1 VLDLEGVPGHFAP
14 MAKLSIR
21 DLDVNGKEVLMRVD
35 FNVPLEDGVITD
47 DTRIQGA
54 VPSIKHLLAGG
65 AKLVL
70 ASHLGRPKGGPEAK
84 FSLAPAAARLAEI
97 LGQEVKL
104 APDSIGEETAALR
117 AALQP
122 GQVLI
127 LENTRFYPAEE
138 KNDAEYA
145 KALAGKAEIYV
156 NDAFGTAHR
165 AHASTEG
172 VTHFVGKSAM
182 GFLMERELEYLDGK
196 LENPERPFLVIMGG
210 SKVSDK
216 IQVISKMMEKADAF
230 LIGGAMA
237 NTFRKAQG
245 FKTGNSRVEADKLDL
260 ALNILATAKAKG
272 VEFLLP
278 ADTRVT
284 QEFKEGAETKCT
296 GVYEEGGE
304 TPDGWEGID
313 IGDKAIEAFVKEV
326 AKAKTII
333 WNGPMGVFEI
343 DSFGKGTK
351 AIAEAM
357 AESDAVTIVGGG
369 DSVTAVNKYGL
380 DDKMTFI
387 STGGGASLELLEGKV
402 LPGVAALS
410 EA

>member
-1 VLDLEGVPGHFAP
+1 

-21 DLDVNGKEVLMRVD
+21 DLDVSSKEVLMRVD
-35 FNVPLEDGVITD
+35 FNVPLQDGVITD
-47 DTRIQGA
+47 DTRIQAA
-54 VPSIKHLLAGG
+54 VPSIKHLIAGG

-70 ASHLGRPKGGPEAK
+70 CSHLGRPKGGPEAK
-84 FSLAPAAARLAEI
+84 FSLAPAAARLSEI

-104 APDSIGEETAALR
+104 APDSIGAETAALR
-117 AALQP
+117 TGLKN
-122 GQVLI
+122 GEVLL

-138 KNDAEYA
+138 KNETGYA
-145 KALAGKAEIYV
+145 KDLAGSAEIFV

-172 VTHFVGKSAM
+172 VTHFVKQSAM

-196 LENPERPFLVIMGG
+196 LQNPEKPFLVIMGG
-210 SKVSDK
+210 AKVSDK
-216 IQVISKMMEKADAF
+216 IQVISALMEKADAF

-245 FKTGNSRVEADKLDL
+245 YQTGNSRVEADKLDL
-260 ALNILATAKAKG
+260 ALEILAKAEAKG
-272 VEFLLP
+272 VRFLLP

-284 QEFKEGAETKCT
+284 QEFKEGAETKVT
-296 GVYEEGGE
+296 DPYEKGGS

-313 IGDKAIEAFVKEV
+313 IGDVAIEEFSKEI

-343 DSFGKGTK
+343 DSFAKGTL

-357 AESDAVTIVGGG
+357 AKSDGVTIVGGG
-369 DSVTAVNKYGL
+369 DSVTAVNKFGL

-402 LPGVAALS
+402 LPGVAALTD
-410 EA
+410 A

>member
-1 VLDLEGVPGHFAP
+1 

-21 DLDVNGKEVLMRVD
+21 NLDVTGKEVLMRVD
-35 FNVPLEDGVITD
+35 FNVPLKEGAITD
-47 DTRIQGA
+47 DTRIQAA

-70 ASHLGRPKGGPEAK
+70 CSHLGRPKGGSDPQ

-97 LGQEVKL
+97 LGQDVKL
-104 APDSIGEETAALR
+104 APDCIGEEVAALR
-117 AALQP
+117 AALRP
-122 GQVLI
+122 GEVLL

-138 KNDAEYA
+138 ANEAAFAE
-145 KALAGKAEIYV
+145 ALAGHAEIYV

-172 VTHFVGKSAM
+172 VTHFVKQSAM

-196 LENPERPFLVIMGG
+196 LEAPEKPFLVIMGG
-210 SKVSDK
+210 AKVSDK
-216 IQVISKMMEKADAF
+216 IQVISRLMEKADAF

-245 FKTGNSRVEADKLDL
+245 YQTGNSRVEADKLDL
-260 ALNILATAKAKG
+260 ALEILAKAKEKG
-272 VEFLLP
+272 VRFLLP
-278 ADTRVT
+278 ADTRIT
-284 QEFKEGAETKCT
+284 QEFKEGAETRCT
-296 GVYEEGGE
+296 APYEQGGA

-313 IGDKAIEAFVKEV
+313 IGDVAIGEFVAEI

-351 AIAEAM
+351 AVAEAM
-357 AESDAVTIVGGG
+357 AASGAVTIVGGG

-380 DDKMTFI
+380 DDDMTFI
-387 STGGGASLELLEGKV
+387 STGGGASLELLEGKI

-410 EA
+410 DV

>member
-1 VLDLEGVPGHFAP
+1 MP
-14 MAKLSIR
+14 KLSIR
-21 DLDVNGKEVLMRVD
+21 NLDVSSKEVLMRVD
-35 FNVPLEDGVITD
+35 FNVPLKDGEITD
-47 DTRIQGA
+47 DTRIQAA

-70 ASHLGRPKGGPEAK
+70 CSHMGRPDGKADPK
-84 FSLAPAAARLAEI
+84 YSLAPTAKRLTEI
-97 LGQEVKL
+97 LGQNVDL
-104 APDSIGEETAALR
+104 APDCIGPEAAEMR

-122 GQVLI
+122 GQVLV
-127 LENTRFYPAEE
+127 LQNTRYHSEE
-138 KNDAEYA
+138 EANDAEFA
-145 KALAGKAEIYV
+145 KDLAGNADIFV

-172 VTHFVGKSAM
+172 VTKFIPVAAM
-182 GFLMERELEYLDGK
+182 GFLIESELEYLEVK
-196 LENPERPFLVIMGG
+196 LQNPERPFLVIMGG

-216 IQVISKMMEKADAF
+216 IQVISALMEKADAF

-245 FKTGNSRVEADKLDL
+245 YETGDSRVESDKLDL
-260 ALNILATAKAKG
+260 ALSILAKAKEKG

-278 ADTRVT
+278 ADTRIT
-284 QEFKEGAETKCT
+284 QEFKDGATTQVT
-296 GVYEEGGE
+296 GIYGQGGGV
-304 TPDGWEGID
+304 DAGWEGID
-313 IGDKAIEAFVKEV
+313 IGDVAIKEFEAEI

-333 WNGPMGVFEI
+333 WNGPVGVFEI
-343 DSFGKGTK
+343 ENFAYGTK

-357 AESDAVTIVGGG
+357 AKSDAVTIVGGG
-369 DSVTAVNKYGL
+369 DSVTAVNKFGL

-387 STGGGASLELLEGKV
+387 STGGGASLELLEGKT

>member
-1 VLDLEGVPGHFAP
+1 MLDLAGVPGHSRP

-35 FNVPLEDGVITD
+35 FNVPLEDGAITD

-54 VPSIKHLLAGG
+54 VPSIKHLLSGG

-70 ASHLGRPKGGPEAK
+70 ASHLGRPKGGPDPK
-84 FSLAPAAARLAEI
+84 YSLAPAAKRLAEI
-97 LGQEVKL
+97 LGQDVKL

-127 LENTRFYPAEE
+127 LENTRFYPQEE
-138 KNDAEYA
+138 KNDPEYA
-145 KALAGKAEIYV
+145 KALAGSAEIYV

-172 VTHFVGKSAM
+172 VTHFIPKSAM

-210 SKVSDK
+210 AKVSDK
-216 IQVISKMMEKADAF
+216 IQVISKLMEKADAF

-260 ALNILATAKAKG
+260 ALEILATAKSKG
-272 VEFLLP
+272 VEFLRP
-278 ADTRVT
+278 ADTRIT

-357 AESDAVTIVGGG
+357 AESEAVTIVGGG

>member
-1 VLDLEGVPGHFAP
+1 

-35 FNVPLEDGVITD
+35 FNVPLEDGAITD

-70 ASHLGRPKGGPEAK
+70 ASHLGRPKSGPEAK
-84 FSLAPAAARLAEI
+84 FSLAPAAARLGEI

-122 GQVLI
+122 GQVLL

-138 KNDAEYA
+138 ANDAEYA
-145 KALAGKAEIYV
+145 KALAGQAEIYV

-196 LENPERPFLVIMGG
+196 LQDPERPFLVIMGG
-210 SKVSDK
+210 AKVSDK
-216 IQVISKMMEKADAF
+216 IQVISKLMEKADAF

-245 FKTGNSRVEADKLDL
+245 YKTGNSRVETDKLDL
-260 ALNILATAKAKG
+260 ALEILAAAKSKG

-278 ADTRVT
+278 ADTRIT
-284 QEFKEGAETKCT
+284 REFKEGAETKCT
-296 GVYEEGGE
+296 GAYEEGGE

-343 DSFGKGTK
+343 ESFGKGTW
-351 AIAEAM
+351 AIAEAR
-357 AESDAVTIVGGG
+357 AASNAVTIVGGG
-369 DSVTAVNKYGL
+369 DSVTAVNQYGL

-387 STGGGASLELLEGKV
+387 STGGGASLEVLDGQV

>member
-1 VLDLEGVPGHFAP
+1 

-21 DLDVNGKEVLMRVD
+21 DLDVSSKEVLMRVD
-35 FNVPLEDGVITD
+35 FNVPLKDGVITD

-54 VPSIKHLLAGG
+54 VPSIRHLLAGG

-70 ASHLGRPKGGPEAK
+70 CSHLGRPQAGPEPK
-84 FSLAPAAARLAEI
+84 FSLAPTAAKLGEI
-97 LGQEVKL
+97 LGLTVKL
-104 APDSIGEETAALR
+104 APDCIGGEVGALR

-122 GQVLI
+122 GEVLL
-127 LENTRFYPAEE
+127 LENTRFYPEE
-138 KNDAEYA
+138 EANDAAFAE
-145 KALAGKAEIYV
+145 KLAGTAEIYV

-172 VTHFVGKSAM
+172 VTHFVKQSAM
-182 GFLMERELEYLDGK
+182 GLLMERELEYLDGK
-196 LENPERPFLVIMGG
+196 LQAPEKPFLVIMGG
-210 SKVSDK
+210 AKVSDK
-216 IQVISKMMEKADAF
+216 IQVITALMEKADAF

-245 FKTGNSRVEADKLDL
+245 YQTGNSRVEADKLDL
-260 ALNILATAKAKG
+260 ALDILAKAEAKG
-272 VEFLLP
+272 VRFLLP

-284 QEFKEGAETKCT
+284 QEFKEGAETKVT
-296 GVYEEGGE
+296 GIYGQGGE
-304 TPDGWEGID
+304 TPEGWEGID
-313 IGDKAIEAFVKEV
+313 IGDVAIAEFCEEV
-326 AKAKTII
+326 AKAKTVI

-343 DSFGKGTK
+343 ASFAKGTR

-357 AESDAVTIVGGG
+357 AASDAVTIVGGG
-369 DSVTAVNKYGL
+369 DSVTAVNQFGL

-410 EA
+410 DV

>member
-1 VLDLEGVPGHFAP
+1 

-35 FNVPLEDGVITD
+35 FNVPLEDGAITD
-47 DTRIQGA
+47 DTRIQAA

-70 ASHLGRPKGGPEAK
+70 ASHLGRPKGGPEPK
-84 FSLAPAAARLAEI
+84 FSLAPAAVRLGEI
-97 LGQEVKL
+97 LGQDVKL
-104 APDSIGEETAALR
+104 APDSIGDETAALR

-122 GQVLI
+122 GQVLL

-138 KNDAEYA
+138 ANEADYA

-172 VTHFVGKSAM
+172 VTHFIGKSAM

-196 LENPERPFLVIMGG
+196 LQNPERPFLVIMGG
-210 SKVSDK
+210 AKVSDK
-216 IQVISKMMEKADAF
+216 IQVISKLMEKADAF

-245 FKTGNSRVEADKLDL
+245 YKTGNSRVEADKLDL
-260 ALNILATAKAKG
+260 ALEILATAKAKG

-278 ADTRVT
+278 ADTRIT

-296 GVYEEGGE
+296 APYEKGGE

-313 IGDKAIEAFVKEV
+313 IGDVAVEEFVKEV

-351 AIAEAM
+351 AVAEAM
-357 AESDAVTIVGGG
+357 AKSEGTTIVGGG

-380 DDKMTFI
+380 DDDMTFI

-402 LPGVAALS
+402 LPGVAALT